1 MFAVAVW
8 SMDSL
13 LPPTGTAALLHRLS
27 PHVPDDFI
35 NSLWPPHL
43 GRGRRRLFRP
53 AQLWRLHLLA
63 VLTPVHQFNLLL
75 ALLPEQRAWRR
86 FAQLPNCY
94 RLPDAWML
102 HEFRARYGVA
112 GLRRI
117 NEHILKPL
125 LPAGDT
131 WSVALIDATDLP
143 AASSG
148 FKKRPRGSIRPGA
161 RRPGH
166 AR

>member
-131 WSVALIDATDLP
+131 WSVALIDATDLL